1 MRQATALR
9 DWIPS
14 VQQRAG
20 AAAVALIGDFN
31 SYGQEDPL
39 QVLYAAGY
47 RNAAPDDEWSYSFSG
62 LAGSLDHVLLNGPAR
77 ARLTRADIWNVNAGE
92 SPALEYS
99 TYKTTTTDLYSPGPE
114 AVLRSRPGGGGLR
127 RR

>member
-1 MRQATALR
+1 M
-9 DWIPS
+9 
-14 VQQRAG
+14 
-20 AAAVALIGDFN
+20 
-31 SYGQEDPL
+31 
-39 QVLYAAGY
+39 LYAAGY

-77 ARLTRADIWNVNAGE
+77 SRLTGADIWNVNSGE

-99 TYKTTTTDLYSPGPE
+99 TYKMTSTDLYAPDAKRPPITTRWWSATAGADGWLSGRLQQERPAPRWSRSTPR
-114 AVLRSRPGGGGLR
+114 AVAAGSQSR